1 MFIARRDVEAKGLD
15 YGALSSPIGAALCAE
30 TEEGEGEGGGGGEE
44 GARYTVLTATDSQ
57 LTDFPKSG
65 GGGKSGD
72 MPSLQGRRAE
82 LRCNKQPP
90 LVFSFDGFRSNLL
103 ETVLRAEG
111 KSCRKSWLHRTAWRA
126 SKHNSVLQWNSFQ
139 LIIYQKINFIYQKRI
154 IPHHLFNNEQPNG
167 PGFTK

>member
-15 YGALSSPIGAALCAE
+15 HGALGSPIGAGLCAE
-30 TEEGEGEGGGGGEE
+30 TEEGEGGGGEE
-44 GARYTVLTATDSQ
+44 DARYTVLTATDSQ

-65 GGGKSGD
+65 GVGGKSGD
-72 MPSLQGRRAE
+72 VPSLQGRRAE

-111 KSCRKSWLHRTAWRA
+111 KSCSKSWLHRTTWRA
-126 SKHNSVLQWNSFQ
+126 SKHNNMLQWNSFQ
-139 LIIYQKINFIYQKRI
+139 FIIYQKINFIYQKRI
-154 IPHHLFNNEQPNG
+154 MPHHLLNNEQPNG
-167 PGFTK
+167 LGFTK